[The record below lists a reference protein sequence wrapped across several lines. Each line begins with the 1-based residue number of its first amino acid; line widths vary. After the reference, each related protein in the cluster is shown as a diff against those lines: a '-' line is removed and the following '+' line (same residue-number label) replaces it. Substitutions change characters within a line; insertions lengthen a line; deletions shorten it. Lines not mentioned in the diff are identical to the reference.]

1 MNIQQYMDSWM
12 RIKIQVQESKEYE
25 HGQEPNNM
33 NNRDQAKELTT
44 QFMNKDEDKMQG
56 SSSKYYDQM

>member
-1 MNIQQYMDSWM
+1 M

-25 HGQEPNNM
+25 HGQEPKNM

-44 QFMNKDEDKMQG
+44 QFMNKDEDKM
-56 SSSKYYDQM
+56 